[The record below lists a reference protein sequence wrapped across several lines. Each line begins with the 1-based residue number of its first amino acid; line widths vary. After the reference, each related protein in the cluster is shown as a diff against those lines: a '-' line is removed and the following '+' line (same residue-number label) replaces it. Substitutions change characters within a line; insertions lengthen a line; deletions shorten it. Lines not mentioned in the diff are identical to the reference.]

1 MTAPFE
7 ISVICPVL
15 VGRTSQLDLLDRS
28 IAEVMSGHGQIVLI
42 AGEAGIGKSRLTAEA
57 GARFRAH
64 LATSDQLAA
73 RILTG
78 RCFEPDRVLP
88 YAPLLDVLRA
98 DLAGRSPMDIA
109 TLFGADSAAL
119 ARLLPEIAEL
129 LPSSAPQPPTA
140 AEQDQRQL
148 TLALARCFTRLGA
161 RPDDAGRLARLLIIE
176 DLHWSDEAS
185 LQVLLALARH
195 VPAQPMLVLLTYRS
209 DEVRPELAAF
219 LAALDRERLG
229 TEIHV
234 PRLSIGDVDAQIRT
248 IFDLQ
253 RAISTEF
260 LGAIYSVTE
269 GNPFFI
275 EETLKSLIAV
285 GDIAPTNDAWDTTSL
300 SELRLPRSVQLAVQR
315 RLDQVSSEAREVL
328 TLAAVA
334 GRRFDLSV
342 TIIRGAAFGSGR

>member
-1 MTAPFE
+1 M
-7 ISVICPVL
+7 
-15 VGRTSQLDLLDRS
+15 
-28 IAEVMSGHGQIVLI
+28 
-42 AGEAGIGKSRLTAEA
+42 
-57 GARFRAH
+57 
-64 LATSDQLAA
+64 
-73 RILTG
+73 
-78 RCFEPDRVLP
+78 
-88 YAPLLDVLRA
+88 
-98 DLAGRSPMDIA
+98 
-109 TLFGADSAAL
+109 
-119 ARLLPEIAEL
+119 
-129 LPSSAPQPPTA
+129 
-140 AEQDQRQL
+140 
-148 TLALARCFTRLGA
+148 
-161 RPDDAGRLARLLIIE
+161 
-176 DLHWSDEAS
+176 
-185 LQVLLALARH
+185 
-195 VPAQPMLVLLTYRS
+195 
-209 DEVRPELAAF
+209 
-219 LAALDRERLG
+219 
-229 TEIHV
+229 